1 MSPLALGEPSMN
13 SETEPSHS
21 PEPRRLRRLGARR
34 MSRAH
39 VVLSR
44 RPRVAS
50 LGREALDE
58 ICAALGRELSCS
70 VTAEAR
76 LLDAMVSPVN
86 GLQRPAVFVLLEL
99 SAVGGVAV
107 LELEPALAVAA
118 LERIAGPGGK
128 PGVVTELARLEEAT
142 LAYLVLVALSAV
154 RSRSPLYP
162 ALAPRL
168 SAVTMRRED
177 VVARLRGRQPLVGVE
192 LDVSVGP
199 VRAGGRLLLPSPVLQ
214 SVFQEFP
221 VERGTSVAPEVL
233 AAALKMRCLIGQTPL
248 SPQAMDALAVGDV
261 VVFEGVR
268 REDTRLFGPGRL
280 VARGFSLAGVFQ
292 PEGFSLSRARV
303 RVHFQ
308 ESNMVVV
315 NERGEGIPPL
325 PVDVEVELT
334 RVLVPLSELAA
345 LKPGVLLPLHINASE
360 PVLLR
365 VGDRV
370 VARAE
375 LVDLEGEVGA
385 RVLALLP

>member
-1 MSPLALGEPSMN
+1 MN
-13 SETEPSHS
+13 TDTEPSLS
-21 PEPRRLRRLGARR
+21 APVPRRLRRLGTRR
-34 MSRAH
+34 LSRAH
-39 VVLSR
+39 LLLSR
-44 RPRVAS
+44 RPRVAG
-50 LGREALDE
+50 LGREALGD
-58 ICAALGRELSCS
+58 ICAALTRELGCQ
-70 VTAEAR
+70 VTAEPR
-76 LLDAMVSPVN
+76 LLDAVVSSAS
-86 GLQRPAVFVLLEL
+86 GLAKPAVFILLEL
-99 SAVGGVAV
+99 SAVGSMAV

-118 LERIAGPGGK
+118 LERIAGSGGRS
-128 PGVVTELARLEEAT
+128 GAVTELARLEEAT

-168 SAVTMRRED
+168 SAMTMRRED
-177 VVARLRGRQPLVGVE
+177 VAVRLRGRQSLVGVE
-192 LDVSVGP
+192 LDVTVGQ
-199 VRAGGRLLLPSPVLQ
+199 VRAGGRLLLPASVLQ
-214 SVFQEFP
+214 GVAQEFP
-221 VERGTSVAPEVL
+221 VERVTDVAPQVL
-233 AAALKMRCLIGQTPL
+233 AATLKLRCLLGQTPL
-248 SPQAMDALAVGDV
+248 SSQAMDALAVGDV

-280 VARGFSLAGVFQ
+280 VARGFSLSGTFQ
-292 PEGFSLSRARV
+292 PEGFSLTRARV
-303 RVHFQ
+303 RAHFQ

-315 NERGEGIPPL
+315 NERSEGIPPL

-345 LKPGVLLPLHINASE
+345 LRPGVLLPLHINASE